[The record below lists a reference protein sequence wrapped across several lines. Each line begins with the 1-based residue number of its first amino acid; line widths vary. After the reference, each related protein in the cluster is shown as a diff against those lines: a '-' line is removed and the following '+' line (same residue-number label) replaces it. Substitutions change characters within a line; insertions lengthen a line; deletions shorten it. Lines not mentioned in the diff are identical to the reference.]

1 MMVLLKEQQE
11 ETAASIEISLAIDL
25 MSILYQQTAGFAHLS
40 TIFSLFGNKKTR
52 KVRVFT
58 SPGFLNLCL
67 AARTIVDDSNDFA

>member
-40 TIFSLFGNKKTR
+40 TIFSLFR
-52 KVRVFT
+52 
-58 SPGFLNLCL
+58 
-67 AARTIVDDSNDFA
+67 